1 MGASPGFCA
10 TKHKFKATPSMPHFL
25 KLFEPYL
32 QRFYHGFDRIV
43 INVYLSFLTRE
54 NNVAGFFREV
64 CQKPKITRE
73 VLAKRRN

>member
-1 MGASPGFCA
+1 
-10 TKHKFKATPSMPHFL
+10 
-25 KLFEPYL
+25 
-32 QRFYHGFDRIV
+32 
-43 INVYLSFLTRE
+43 VYLSFLTRE